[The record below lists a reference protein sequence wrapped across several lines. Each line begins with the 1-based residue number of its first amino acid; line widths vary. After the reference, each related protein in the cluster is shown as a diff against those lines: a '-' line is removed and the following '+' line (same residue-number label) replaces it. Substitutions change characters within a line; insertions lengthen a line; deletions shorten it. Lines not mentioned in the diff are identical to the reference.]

1 MLIVDV
7 PSIFQ
12 PKYISNYPSY
22 TSGKNMEEI
31 CYDFFSKNKDTIDS
45 NCIYLPVFWTSYY
58 VTNDYANNIDELY
71 DWLDTLDKTKKYFT
85 IVQCAFGIF
94 VKNFDLNITVFSS
107 GGGGLNIGRNTNIRQ
122 VNYTNGW
129 IRSIFFGKKGDY
141 DLPLMCLPLFP
152 SIDITKTIFC
162 SFMGRFDTHPCRII
176 MKNVLSDNINFQFYD
191 SLNYEEYNTI
201 LNKSIFTL
209 APRGFGYTSFRLFE
223 AILAGSIPIYIWEGE
238 KILPY
243 SDELNWEDFCIIIH
257 ISEISNLP
265 HILQNVDIDKM
276 QCKVNEVK
284 PLFTFENMENYILR
298 KITK

>member
-1 MLIVDV
+1 MLILDV
-7 PSIFQ
+7 PSKFQ
-12 PKYISNYPSY
+12 PKYTSDYPSY
-22 TSGKNMEEI
+22 SSGKNMEEI
-31 CYDFFSKNKDTIDS
+31 FYEYFSTHKNNIDS
-45 NCIYLPVFWTSYY
+45 EYIYLPVFWTSYY

-71 DWLDTLDKTKKYFT
+71 NWLETLDKTKKYFT

-94 VKNFDLNITVFSS
+94 VKNFDLNILVFSA
-107 GGGGLNIGRNTNIRQ
+107 GGGGLNIGRNIHIRE
-122 VNYTNGW
+122 VNYNGL

-141 DLPLMCLPLFP
+141 DLPLLCLPLFP
-152 SIDITKTIFC
+152 SINIKKNIFC

-176 MKNVLSDNINFQFYD
+176 MKNVLSDNINFKFYD
-191 SLNYEEYNTI
+191 SVNYEEYNNI

-243 SDELNWEDFCIIIH
+243 SDELNWEDFCIIIN
-257 ISEISNLP
+257 ISEINKLT
-265 HILQNVDIDKM
+265 HLLENIDIIKM
-276 QCKVNEVK
+276 QYKVNEVK
-284 PLFTFENMENYILR
+284 QLFTFEKMGNYILK